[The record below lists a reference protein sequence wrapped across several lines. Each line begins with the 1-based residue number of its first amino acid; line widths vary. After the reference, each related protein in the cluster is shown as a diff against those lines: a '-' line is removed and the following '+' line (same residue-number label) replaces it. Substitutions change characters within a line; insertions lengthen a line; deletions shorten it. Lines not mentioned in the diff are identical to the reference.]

1 MVPSGSGRRL
11 TAKAADAGA
20 VIGALLDTTSVK
32 GGNLSLDATLPPVSA
47 ETQKSSA
54 GPDTAGELIIRN
66 CTVLNQPFFTRAL
79 SSGSPSG
86 VADLVKGQGIALDSV
101 HIPFRMSGDVITI
114 HDARATGPSLGF
126 TADGYID
133 RATNQVALSGAVAP
147 SVRVE
152 RAAWRDTCSRR
163 RICFQE
169 GRGTFRHH
177 LHGAWRSRSP
187 PNIDQPAFGPR
198 TRHSPPHLRRFTQHA
213 GGITSTAAETSGT
226 VIISRFSPLPR
237 LRARGR

>member
-32 GGNLSLDATLPPVSA
+32 GGDLSLDATLPPVSS

-114 HDARATGPSLGF
+114 HDARATGPSLGL

-133 RATNQVALSGAVAP
+133 RGTNQVALSGAVAP
-147 SVRVE
+147 MYGLNGLLGVIPVLGDVFVSKKGEGLFGITYTVHGDLDHPQISTNPLSVL
-152 RAAWRDTCSRR
+152 APGILR
-163 RICFQE
+163 RIFE
-169 GRGTFRHH
+169 G
-177 LHGAWRSRSP
+177 SP
-187 PNIDQPAFGPR
+187 SAPAA
-198 TRHSPPHLRRFTQHA
+198 SQAPPPKPQ
-213 GGITSTAAETSGT
+213 GQ
-226 VIISRFSPLPR
+226 
-237 LRARGR
+237 